1 MKRLSLRSS
10 LTAWFLGLTMLLLGG
25 FSATLYAALARALHG
40 GVDAELL
47 ARAESMLGICEWD
60 EEIEDVE
67 FKLSAPLAAELAAG
81 NAGRGL
87 AVWTWP
93 ARRLLHHSGGP
104 LGEEPPRLALA
115 DGATRAVAWEELPG
129 EPPRRVCT
137 MLARAPAVPA
147 HDDDPDHPAFDV
159 VVRTSESLAPVDA
172 QLASVR
178 WQVVALTGIAS
189 LLVLAF
195 GAFLSRRFV
204 RPLRELGAA
213 AAAVRP
219 GEHTTMP
226 RRGTGD
232 ELDVLADQLDRAFTS
247 LAESLDRQT
256 RFTSNAAHEL
266 RNPLAVVRNAA
277 EVALRHDRTGEEYR
291 RFLDDVRATALRM
304 GRIVEALLQLARL
317 DADGARARFE
327 VVDLTAVARAAVAT
341 ALPGALVRNG
351 SDASVRGQAGLL
363 RVLVDNLL
371 SNAREH
377 SGGRPSDVEVDVAA
391 ADGGRVALS
400 VRDRGPGV
408 PDAEKLRLF
417 ERFFRGSAAHRH
429 AGAGLGLSI
438 VADVARLHGATCRI
452 EDAHPGTRVVVEF
465 EAAAGAA
472 AEAGAGAG
480 QRS

>member
-1 MKRLSLRSS
+1 MKRPSLRAS
-10 LTAWFLGLTMLLLGG
+10 LTLWFVGLTLLLLAG
-25 FSATLYAALARALHG
+25 FSATLHAGLARALRD

-47 ARAESMLGICEWD
+47 ARAEAMLGVCEWD
-60 EEIEDVE
+60 EEVEDVE

-81 NAGRGL
+81 DAGRGL

-93 ARRLLHHSGGP
+93 ARRLLHRSGEP
-104 LGEEPPRLALA
+104 LGDAPPELALA
-115 DGATRAVAWEELPG
+115 GGATRTVAYEELAGAPT
-129 EPPRRVCT
+129 RRICT
-137 MLARAPAVPA
+137 MRALVPAAPA
-147 HDDDPDHPAFDV
+147 HGDDPDHPAFEV
-159 VVRTSESLAPVDA
+159 ALRTSESLAPVEA
-172 QLASVR
+172 QLAAVR
-178 WQVVALTGIAS
+178 WQIVGLTGVAA
-189 LLVLAF
+189 LLLLAF
-195 GAFLSRRFV
+195 GVFLSRRFA

-219 GEHTTMP
+219 GEHPTMP

-232 ELDVLADQLDRAFTS
+232 ELDSLADQLDRAFTS

-317 DADGARARFE
+317 DGEAARERFD
-327 VVDLTAVARAAVAT
+327 VVDLSAVARAAVAAT
-341 ALPGALVRNG
+341 APGALVRNG

-377 SGGRPSDVEVDVAA
+377 SGGRPSDIEVDVAA
-391 ADGGRVALS
+391 AGGGRVALS

-408 PDAEKLRLF
+408 PDAEKPRLF
-417 ERFFRGSAAHRH
+417 ERFFRGSAAHHH

-465 EAAAGAA
+465 EAAA
-472 AEAGAGAG
+472 AGAGE
-480 QRS
+480 SS